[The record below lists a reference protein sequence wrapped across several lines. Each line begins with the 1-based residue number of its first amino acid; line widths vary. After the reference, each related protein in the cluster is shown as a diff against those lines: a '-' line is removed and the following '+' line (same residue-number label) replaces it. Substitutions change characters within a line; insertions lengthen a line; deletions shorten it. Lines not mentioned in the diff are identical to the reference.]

1 LPDVNG
7 VYATYFKLAPPAWA
21 TVEAARL
28 PRDAKVEISVIAIA
42 P

>member
-1 LPDVNG
+1 MRTTSH
-7 VYATYFKLAPPAWA
+7 ATYFKLAPPAWA

-28 PRDAKVEISVIAIA
+28 PRHAKVAISVIAVV